1 MSKVVIIGNGI
12 AGVTAARHIRKKSN
26 ADITIISSES
36 KYFFSRTAL
45 MYVFM
50 GHMRFKDT
58 QPYEPYFWEKNRIGL
73 LEGCVEKVDF
83 ENKKILFRN
92 NEVVEYDKLILAVGS
107 KPNKFGWKGQDLKGV
122 QGLYSKQDLELMEEN
137 TKGIKD
143 AVIVGGGLI
152 GVEMAE
158 MLLYRQINVKFLVR
172 EDRFWGGV
180 LPKVDG
186 ELIDREI
193 KKHKSLEMLYETE
206 LEEIVEGEDGRVAGV
221 ITKEGKKIDC
231 QFVGL
236 TVGVSPN
243 IDFLKNSGLE
253 INRGILVDE
262 YLETN
267 LKGVYAIGDCA
278 ELKQPVGERRS
289 IEQVWYTGRIM
300 GECVAETI
308 CEQPTKY
315 NPGNW
320 FNSAKFF
327 DLEYQTYGWVWNE
340 LNENEAEFIWQ
351 DTKNEK
357 LMHFVFDNDSKQF
370 LGVNSFGIRLRHEV
384 FDQWLNNKASIDE
397 VITNLSFAN
406 FDPEFYKRYEKDV
419 IKKYNFKF
427 QKKVQPAKKG
437 WWRNLLTSK

>member
-1 MSKVVIIGNGI
+1 MSKIVIIGNGI
-12 AGVTAARHIRKKSN
+12 SGITAARHIRKKS
-26 ADITIISSES
+26 DCEITVISAES
-36 KYFFSRTAL
+36 NYFFSRTAL
-45 MYVFM
+45 MYIYL
-50 GHMRFKDT
+50 GHMRFEDT
-58 QPYEPYFWEKNRIGL
+58 QPYEPYFWKKNRINL
-73 LEGCVEKVDF
+73 IHDFVDSIDF
-83 ENKKILFRN
+83 SKKL
-92 NEVVEYDKLILAVGS
+92 LILKKEKPLSYDQLIIAVGS
-107 KPNKFGWKGQDLKGV
+107 KPNKFGWKGQELKGV

-137 TKGIKD
+137 TKGISQ
-143 AVIVGGGLI
+143 AVIIGGGLI

-158 MLLYRQINVKFLVR
+158 MLLSRNIKVKFLVR
-172 EDRFWGGV
+172 ENRFWGSV
-180 LPKVDG
+180 LPKEDG
-186 ELIDREI
+186 AIIDRQFQ
-193 KKHKSLEMLYETE
+193 KHKGLEMLYDTE
-206 LEEIVEGEDGRVAGV
+206 LDEVLGDQSNQVKGV
-221 ITKEGKKIDC
+221 KTKNGAIIDC
-231 QFVGL
+231 QFLGL

-243 IDFLKNSGLE
+243 IDFLKDSAISTNQ
-253 INRGILVDE
+253 GILVNE

-267 LKGVYAIGDCA
+267 IENVYAIGDCV
-278 ELKQPVGERRS
+278 EFQNPVGDRKS

-340 LNENEAEFIWQ
+340 LKENEAEFIWQ

-357 LMHFVFDNDSKQF
+357 LMHFVFDNDSKQL

-384 FDQWLNNKASIDE
+384 FDRWLNDKASIDE

-419 IKKYNFKF
+419 VEKYNHKF
-427 QKKVQPAKKG
+427 NKQLKPAKMG
-437 WWRNLLTSK
+437 WWRNLLTAK